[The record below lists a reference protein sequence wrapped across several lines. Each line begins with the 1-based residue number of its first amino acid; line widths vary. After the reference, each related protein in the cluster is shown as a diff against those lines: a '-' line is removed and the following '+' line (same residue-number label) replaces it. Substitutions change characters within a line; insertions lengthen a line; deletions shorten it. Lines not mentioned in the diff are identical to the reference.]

1 MKYAKNREWR
11 SFCREMY
18 QRNSKERR
26 IWKEKPY
33 PTLYSYV
40 KNNYRFL
47 EGEFKKQNNPKREI
61 KLIEVKQLSLI

>member
-1 MKYAKNREWR
+1 MKYAKDKEWR

-18 QRNSKERR
+18 QRNCKERR
-26 IWKEKPY
+26 IWKEKPF

-47 EGEFKKQNNPKREI
+47 EGDFKKQKGEPQI